1 MELLKLLDA
10 NQLVAQMISFLI
22 LFFILRALVW
32 KRFLQLLDSR
42 KQRISSEFKQIEDSK
57 ADLAKLKSDYEGR
70 MESIDQIAKTKVEE
84 AVSEGKRIAE
94 EIREN
99 ANAEAL
105 EIIKKTDEALKEE
118 MSRAREE
125 FRDEIVDMALSAAE
139 KVVEE
144 KLTEEED
151 RKIAED
157 FLNRLDKLP

>member
-10 NQLVAQMISFLI
+10 NQLVAQIISFLI

-32 KRFLQLLDSR
+32 KRFLNLLDSR
-42 KQRISSEFKQIEDSK
+42 KERISSEFKEIEGSK
-57 ADLAKLKSDYEGR
+57 AEVARLKSDYASR
-70 MESIDQIAKTKVEE
+70 MDNIDQIAKEKIEE

-99 ANAEAL
+99 ANNEAL
-105 EIIKKTDEALKEE
+105 QIIKKTDEALKAE

-157 FLNRLDKLP
+157 FLKKLDKLP